1 MSVRATRFDGRL
13 GVMRGMPAAVDLA
26 DLWLIHALTCLF
38 DACDVSEAERL
49 ELIEAGIDDFEP
61 KITSRSTAA
70 QEAERLARLDAC
82 SLAVVF
88 AALALEARLNRG
100 LRSCDSAEWQ
110 AVSHLTPAEKF
121 RLAPRLLDGLDS
133 AAKGAELCRLVVEV
147 FDVRDELVDA
157 GGSPRSEF
165 HLGPSVAR
173 AMVEASAKVCSFLAT
188 LTGCDESGT
197 ALRTQ
202 KAAEALAHRADA
214 LALARP
220 PTRPSR
226 KQSSNGE
233 ADFPP
238 DLPEW

>member
-1 MSVRATRFDGRL
+1 MSVRATRFEGRL
-13 GVMRGMPAAVDLA
+13 GVMRGMPSAADLA
-26 DLWLIHALTCLF
+26 DLWLVHALTCLL
-38 DACDVSEAERL
+38 DACDVPEPERL
-49 ELIEAGIDDFEP
+49 KLVEAGIDDFEP
-61 KITSRSTAA
+61 TISARSTATEEVE
-70 QEAERLARLDAC
+70 QLARLDAS

-88 AALALEARLNRG
+88 ATLALEARLNRV
-100 LRSCDSAEWQ
+100 LRSCDAAEWQ

-121 RLAPRLLDGLDS
+121 RLAPRLLDELDS
-133 AAKGAELCRLVVEV
+133 ATKDAELCRLVVEV

-173 AMVEASAKVCSFLAT
+173 AMVEASARVCSFLAT
-188 LTGCDESGT
+188 LTGGDESGT

-202 KAAEALAHRADA
+202 HAAEALAHRADA
-214 LALARP
+214 LALARS
-220 PTRPSR
+220 PTASFR
-226 KQSSNGE
+226 KRSSNGD